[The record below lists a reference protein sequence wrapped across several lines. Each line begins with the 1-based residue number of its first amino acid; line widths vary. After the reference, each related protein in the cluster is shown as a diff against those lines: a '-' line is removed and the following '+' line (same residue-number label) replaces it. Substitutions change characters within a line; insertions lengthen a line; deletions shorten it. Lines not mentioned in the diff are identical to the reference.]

1 MFFYRFDVFNSR
13 LKYSTKKLEC
23 GFGVHFQDQA
33 AVVNEMIKMAEVMRS
48 GEKKTK
54 NLPFQKGIL
63 ISSKS
68 LLSLFDDLRENRGIE
83 FLLTS
88 HLNQDCLE
96 NFFSRVRALGGTNTH
111 PTTVQFI
118 HRLKHLIVGKSSD
131 LVVKTAPVQMEDD
144 SHYTESNGILSQIL
158 TKSVEQPTEPEV

>member
-1 MFFYRFDVFNSR
+1 MIQTAQVMKSGG
-13 LKYSTKKLEC
+13 KKSNN
-23 GFGVHFQDQA
+23 V
-33 AVVNEMIKMAEVMRS
+33 
-48 GEKKTK
+48 
-54 NLPFQKGIL
+54 PFIKGII

-68 LLSLFDDLRENRGIE
+68 LLALFDSLSQQRGIE

-118 HRLKHLIVGKSSD
+118 HRVKHLIVGKSSD
-131 LVVKTAPVQMEDD
+131 LVIQTAPVEMEDD
-144 SHYTESNGILSQIL
+144 QNYNESSGFISQLL
-158 TKSVEQPTEPEV
+158 TKSLERVPDV

>member
-1 MFFYRFDVFNSR
+1 MNFFYRFDVFNSR

-23 GFGVHFQDQA
+23 GFGVHLENQV
-33 AVVNEMIKMAEVMRS
+33 AVINNMINTAQIMRS
-48 GEKKTK
+48 GAKKTR

-68 LLSLFDDLRENRGIE
+68 LLALFDDLREKRGLE

-131 LVVKTAPVQMEDD
+131 LVVKTAPVEMEDD
-144 SHYTESNGILSQIL
+144 NQSTENSGILSQLL
-158 TKSVEQPTEPEV
+158 TKSVDQTSED

>member
-1 MFFYRFDVFNSR
+1 
-13 LKYSTKKLEC
+13 
-23 GFGVHFQDQA
+23 
-33 AVVNEMIKMAEVMRS
+33 MINTAQIMRS
-48 GEKKTK
+48 GAKKTR

-68 LLSLFDDLRENRGIE
+68 LLALFDDLREKRGLE

-131 LVVKTAPVQMEDD
+131 LVVKTAPVEMEDD
-144 SHYTESNGILSQIL
+144 NQSTENSAILSQLL
-158 TKSVEQPTEPEV
+158 TKSVDQTSED